1 MRHWFQDRHFQSLLR
16 NSGYLA
22 ASRGATAICGLA
34 TLAFTGRGL
43 GVVLFGL
50 LVLIHS
56 YAKAASS
63 IIRFQSW
70 QLIVHYG
77 TRGLAAGE
85 QQGFRDATGFAFALD
100 VVSGILGMVLA
111 IALLPL
117 LADWF
122 QIPKQYQTLAV
133 LYCLLLP
140 TMAAATPVGV
150 LRALDR
156 FDLLSIQGTFTP
168 TSRAILTGL
177 AWWFELPFTAYV
189 LIWFVTDLAGDLLMW
204 WLAAREMKRH
214 GLLTGIRPNLHARG
228 LDGGWKFAWAVNLTG
243 SLAAAWGP
251 VANLLV
257 GGLLGP
263 VSAGLYRISQ
273 TLIDSAAK
281 PSDMLAKV
289 FYPEVVRLD
298 FKTGHPWRLML
309 RSAALTGAI
318 GLACAL
324 VIAIGGRPLLTLLFG
339 PEFAPAYPVLMV
351 MILALLLT
359 MIAFPLGPML
369 YGLDR
374 ANAPLIARAVGAG
387 IYLATIVPLT
397 SRYDVVGAAIA
408 FVIGNAAMIAL
419 MMWSLWREYRRL
431 RATR

>member
-1 MRHWFQDRHFQSLLR
+1 MRHWFKDKHFQSLLR

-22 ASRGATAICGLA
+22 ASRGATAVCGLA

-70 QLIVHYG
+70 QLIVRYG
-77 TRGLAAGE
+77 AKGLATKDY
-85 QQGFRDATGFAFALD
+85 QGFRDATGFAFALD
-100 VVSGILGMVLA
+100 AVSGILGMVLA
-111 IALLPL
+111 IAVLPL
-117 LADWF
+117 LADWLR
-122 QIPKQYQTLAV
+122 IPQQYHILAA

-156 FDLLSIQGTFTP
+156 FDLLSVQGTFTP
-168 TSRAILTGL
+168 TARAILTGL

-214 GLLTGIRPNLHARG
+214 RLLTGIRPNLSARG

-298 FKTGHPWRLML
+298 LKTGHPWRLML
-309 RSAALTGAI
+309 RSAVLTGAI
-318 GLACAL
+318 GLVCAL
-324 VIAIGGRPLLTLLFG
+324 VIAVGGRPLLTALFG
-339 PEFAPAYPVLMV
+339 PEFAPAYPILMV
-351 MILALLLT
+351 MIIALLLT

-369 YGLDR
+369 YAVER
-374 ANAPLIARAVGAG
+374 ANAPLVARAVGAG

-397 SRYDVVGAAIA
+397 QRYDVVGAAIA
-408 FVIGNAAMIAL
+408 FVIGNAVMITL

-431 RATR
+431 RVAR

>member
-1 MRHWFQDRHFQSLLR
+1 MRHWFKDKHFKAMLK

-22 ASRGATAICGLA
+22 ASRGANAICGLA

-50 LVLIHS
+50 LVVIHS

-70 QLIVHYG
+70 QLIVRFG
-77 TRGLAAGE
+77 TKGLATGDD
-85 QQGFRDATGFAFALD
+85 QGFRDATGFAFALD
-100 VVSGILGMVLA
+100 VVSGILGMALA

-122 QIPKQYQTLAV
+122 HIPQQYQKLAA

-156 FDLLSIQGTFTP
+156 FDLLSVQGTVTP
-168 TSRAILTGL
+168 TARAILTGV

-204 WLAAREMKRH
+204 WMAAREMRRH
-214 GLLTGIRPNLHARG
+214 GLLKGIRPNLSARG
-228 LDGGWKFAWAVNLTG
+228 LEGGWKFAWAVNVTG

-298 FKTGHPWRLML
+298 LRTGHPWRLML
-309 RSAALTGAI
+309 RSAVLTGAVA
-318 GLACAL
+318 LACAL
-324 VIAIGGRPLLTLLFG
+324 AIAVGGRPLLTLLFG
-339 PEFAPAYPVLMV
+339 PEFAPAFPVLMV
-351 MILALLLT
+351 MIIALPLT

-369 YGLDR
+369 YAVDR
-374 ANAPLIARAVGAG
+374 ANAPLVARAVGAG
-387 IYLATIVPLT
+387 IYLAAIVPLT
-397 SRYDVVGAAIA
+397 QRYDVVGAAIA

-419 MMWSLWREYRRL
+419 MMRSLWVEYRRL
-431 RATR
+431 RVTR

>member
-1 MRHWFQDRHFQSLLR
+1 MRHWFKDRHFQSMLK
-16 NSGYLA
+16 NAGYLA
-22 ASRGATAICGLA
+22 ASRGATAVCGLA

-56 YAKAASS
+56 YARAASS

-70 QLIVHYG
+70 QLIVRYG
-77 TRGLAAGE
+77 ARGLATDE
-85 QQGFRDATGFAFALD
+85 FQGFRDATGFAFALD
-100 VVSGILGMVLA
+100 AVSGVLGMVLA
-111 IALLPL
+111 MALLPF

-122 QIPKQYQTLAV
+122 HIPHKYQMLAG

-156 FDLLSIQGTFTP
+156 FDLLSVQGTFTP
-168 TSRAILTGL
+168 TVRAILSGL

-189 LIWFVTDLAGDLLMW
+189 LIWFVTDLGGDLLMW
-204 WLAAREMKRH
+204 WLAAREMRRH
-214 GLLTGIRPNLHARG
+214 DLLKGIRPNLSARG
-228 LDGGWKFAWAVNLTG
+228 LDGGWKFAWVVNLTG

-298 FKTGHPWRLML
+298 LRTGHPWRLML

-324 VIAIGGRPLLTLLFG
+324 VIAAGGRPLLTLIFG
-339 PEFAPAYPVLMV
+339 SEFAPAYPVLMV
-351 MILALLLT
+351 MIIALLLT

-369 YGLDR
+369 YALDR
-374 ANAPLIARAVGAG
+374 ANAPLVARAVGAG
-387 IYLATIVPLT
+387 IYLATLVPLT
-397 SRYDVVGAAIA
+397 RRFDVVGAAIA

-419 MMWSLWREYRRL
+419 MMLSLWREYRRL
-431 RATR
+431 RGAR